1 MEYSTLTSQKT
12 LRSGWGTRPEESA
25 FERHAM
31 RSDIYVIGFG
41 ALIGGGIG
49 GALASAMHQPQVW
62 LPLGIGIG
70 LAIGVAIR
78 DRRKNQ
84 VARS

>member
-1 MEYSTLTSQKT
+1 VNNQLSFRVGFS
-12 LRSGWGTRPEESA
+12 PEESA
-25 FERHAM
+25 VERKAM
-31 RSDIYVIGFG
+31 RSDIYIIGFG
-41 ALIGGGIG
+41 ALIGAGIG
-49 GALASAMHQPQVW
+49 GAFASAMHQPEVW

-78 DRRKNQ
+78 DRKKNQ

>member
-1 MEYSTLTSQKT
+1 
-12 LRSGWGTRPEESA
+12 
-25 FERHAM
+25 M
-31 RSDIYVIGFG
+31 RSDSYIIGFG
-41 ALIGGGIG
+41 ALIGAGVG
-49 GALASAMHQPQVW
+49 GAMAGAMHQPGVW

-78 DRRKNQ
+78 DRKKNQ

>member
-1 MEYSTLTSQKT
+1 MEYSTLTSQET
-12 LRSGWGTRPEESA
+12 LRLGWGTRPEESA

-49 GALASAMHQPQVW
+49 GALASVMHRPQVW
-62 LPLGIGIG
+62 LPLGIGTG

-78 DRRKNQ
+78 DRKNKQ